1 MSPPSFIPDHVI
13 VHTPGYRGTPGRYG
27 LTLNGTPLGELVHLG
42 CDQWGWDD
50 AVMGHHWNWNLRGR
64 AMGEW
69 LEQRAH
75 PRFPEALVRRLWP
88 EWEQARKTHGP
99 QTKPAL
105 AIAGR
110 IADAIWNTCV

>member
-1 MSPPSFIPDHVI
+1 VSPPPFIPDHVT

-27 LTLNGTPLGELVHLG
+27 LTLNGALLGELVHLG

-110 IADAIWNTCV
+110 IADAIWNTYV